1 MLIVPGVCHAQS
13 ASVFSVTRSDVTHV
27 GGGSPYDQ
35 MTIWGTVTIPQTGSL
50 NEARYLQTLVVAY
63 STQAYSFPA
72 ASNLTVTV
80 TKVSGNGTVPTET
93 SSTLSGP
100 YSKAGAYEWNG
111 LTGGS
116 AGLANGGATYDQL
129 VLSMQNPLVGAVN
142 GTTVY
147 DVQFQ
152 FRIADTNSWAPPSSY
167 YWAAWADES
176 ITTGHHTTINLGS
189 PSHGVDTFDNSEGTY
204 AESLGVKLDQST
216 TPEPGSASIVLCGLG
231 LGAWGFRR
239 RKH

>member
-1 MLIVPGVCHAQS
+1 MPTKSDYYEILGV
-13 ASVFSVTRSDVTHV
+13 
-27 GGGSPYDQ
+27 
-35 MTIWGTVTIPQTGSL
+35 
-50 NEARYLQTLVVAY
+50 ARDATAEQLKDAYRTLALKY
-63 STQAYSFPA
+63 HPDR
-72 ASNLTVTV
+72 N
-80 TKVSGNGTVPTET
+80 KD
-93 SSTLSGP
+93 
-100 YSKAGAYEWNG
+100 AGAEDRFKEISEAYAVLSDSEKR
-111 LTGGS
+111 
-116 AGLANGGATYDQL
+116 ATYDQL

-204 AESLGVKLDQST
+204 AENLAMT
-216 TPEPGSASIVLCGLG
+216 
-231 LGAWGFRR
+231 
-239 RKH
+239 